1 MDVTTETQES
11 NLQIQNLNPDNLD
24 PEFMS
29 FTMTLNF
36 SQNLNRSRNYGFKN
50 CS

>member
-1 MDVTTETQES
+1 MDVTTEAQRS

-36 SQNLNRSRNYGFKN
+36 SQILNMSRNYGFRN
-50 CS
+50 RS